1 MKTRMTEEE
10 TISRIRLIIASTL
23 AFTLIATVMMVLYS
37 LIFVTQPMQQ
47 SPNDAA
53 FFDLIKPVTTFVVGA
68 LSGAL
73 TFNQPQRKDKPNEET
88 AAAAQNTDSPREEG

>member
-1 MKTRMTEEE
+1 MTEEE

-23 AFTLIATVMMVLYS
+23 AFTLVATVLMVLYS
-37 LIFVTQPMQQ
+37 LIFISQPMQQ

-73 TFNQPQRKDKPNEET
+73 TFSQPNKKDRHEET
-88 AAAAQNTDSPREEG
+88 APVAQDPDQV